1 MLIFMSECQTVGPR
15 NRSIFNTEFRIN
27 PRKYKIRYGQKVW
40 RTNVKVIPSSGV
52 TLRYRYCTYELFL
65 LLAICKKN

>member
-1 MLIFMSECQTVGPR
+1 MLIFISECGSSEQKYFQYRITP
-15 NRSIFNTEFRIN
+15 IN

-40 RTNVKVIPSSGV
+40 RTNVKVIPSRGV
-52 TLRYRYCTYELFL
+52 TLRYRYCTSELFL